1 MADNRKEQERQEL
14 HNKLW
19 AICNELRGSI
29 NGWDFKQYVLGMM
42 FYRFISENLANYI
55 NKNQHDAGEKDFNYA
70 DIDDAKAEQIRDY
83 MIQTKGFFILPSQL
97 FENVCKNAASDP
109 NLNETLEQV
118 FKAINDS
125 AIGSPSEANFSGLF
139 DDIKIN
145 DSRLGNTVAKRNERI
160 VKLLNGVASMEFG
173 EDYQDNSIDAFG
185 DAYEFLMGL
194 YAANAGKVGGEY
206 FTPQE
211 VSELLC
217 RLTTIGKT
225 YVDKVYDP
233 ACGSGSLLLKFA
245 KVLGAENV
253 RKGFYGQ
260 EYEPTTYNLCR
271 INMFLHDIG
280 YEKFD
285 IACEDTMINPQ
296 HWDDVPFDAIV
307 CNPPYSHKWEGD
319 SNPLLINDPRFAP
332 AGVLAPKNYED
343 YAFVLHCLNW
353 LSSNGTA
360 AIVCWPG
367 IMFRGGAEKKI
378 RKYLIDNNYVDCI
391 IQMPENLFFGVT
403 ISVCIMVLKK
413 NKTDNNIL
421 FIDAA
426 KECKKI
432 TNANKLEPKHIDN
445 IIKLYNDREN
455 IEHVSSVVSNVD
467 IGNEE
472 NSYDLQV
479 STYVAPEEAPPI
491 NIDVVNEELA
501 SVVNIASE
509 LRDSINNIIAEIEGD
524 NGHAR

>member
-1 MADNRKEQERQEL
+1 MADTRKEQERQEL
-14 HNKLW
+14 HSKLW
-19 AICNELRGSI
+19 AICNKLRGSI

-42 FYRFISENLANYI
+42 FYRFISENITDYI
-55 NKNQHDAGEKDFNYA
+55 NKNEWAAGNTDFDYTQLTDEQAEKA
-70 DIDDAKAEQIRDY
+70 REL
-83 MIQTKGFFILPSQL
+83 MVQTKGFFILPSQL
-97 FENVCKNAASDP
+97 FCNIRKIAASDE
-109 NLNETLEQV
+109 NLNETLEKA
-118 FKAINDS
+118 FKAIDNSAKGTDS
-125 AIGSPSEANFSGLF
+125 EDNFSGLF
-139 DDIKIN
+139 DDININ
-145 DSRLGNTVAKRNERI
+145 DNRLGKTVAKRNERI
-160 VKLLNGVASMEFG
+160 VKLLDGVASMEFG
-173 EDYQDNSIDAFG
+173 DYKENSIDAFG

-225 YVDKVYDP
+225 EVNKVYDP

-245 KVLGAENV
+245 KVLGADKV
-253 RKGFYGQ
+253 RQGFYGQ

-280 YEKFD
+280 YNKFD
-285 IACEDTMINPQ
+285 IQCEDTMINPQ
-296 HWDDVPFDAIV
+296 HWDEVPFDAIV
-307 CNPPYSHKWEGD
+307 CNPPYSHKWDGD

-343 YAFVLHCLNW
+343 FAFILHCLHW
-353 LSSNGTA
+353 LSANGTA

-367 IMFRGGAEKKI
+367 IMYRGGAEQKI

-413 NKTDNNIL
+413 NKTENNTL

-426 KECKKI
+426 KECKKV
-432 TNANKLEPKHIDN
+432 TNANKLEPENIAN
-445 IIKLYNDREN
+445 IIKLYTSRQN
-455 IEHVSSVVSNVD
+455 IKHISAVVPNGE
-467 IGNEE
+467 IGNDE
-472 NSYDLQV
+472 NAYDLQV
-479 STYVAPEEAPPI
+479 STYVIPEEAPPVDIHQI
-491 NIDVVNEELA
+491 NKELLANVRLAEELRSA
-501 SVVNIASE
+501 ID
-509 LRDSINNIIAEIEGD
+509 RIISEIEVG
-524 NGHAR
+524 